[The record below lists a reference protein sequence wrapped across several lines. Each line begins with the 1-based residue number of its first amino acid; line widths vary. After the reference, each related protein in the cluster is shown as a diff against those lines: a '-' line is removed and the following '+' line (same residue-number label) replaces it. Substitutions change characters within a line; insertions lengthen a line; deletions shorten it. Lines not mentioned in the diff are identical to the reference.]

1 MFDVSIGKRVLN
13 SQLSDSGA
21 IPVFSANVI
30 EPFGYI
36 DKHLIDDFS
45 IPSVLWGIDGDWMTS
60 YVPENK
66 EFYPTD
72 HCGVLR
78 CKTSAINPRYLSHIL
93 EKQGIQ
99 MGFSRTFR
107 ASIDRIKGITFMVA
121 DRSIQDKTIDEI
133 LALENK
139 IKEAETRLESLS
151 GKTSEILNSY
161 LI

>member
-13 SQLSDSGA
+13 SQLSESGA
-21 IPVFSANVI
+21 IPVFSANVV

-36 DKHLIDDFS
+36 DDLLIDDFS

-93 EKQGIQ
+93 
-99 MGFSRTFR
+99 
-107 ASIDRIKGITFMVA
+107 
-121 DRSIQDKTIDEI
+121 
-133 LALENK
+133 
-139 IKEAETRLESLS
+139 
-151 GKTSEILNSY
+151 
-161 LI
+161 

>member
-1 MFDVSIGKRVLN
+1 
-13 SQLSDSGA
+13 
-21 IPVFSANVI
+21 
-30 EPFGYI
+30 
-36 DKHLIDDFS
+36 
-45 IPSVLWGIDGDWMTS
+45 
-60 YVPENK
+60 
-66 EFYPTD
+66 
-72 HCGVLR
+72 
-78 CKTSAINPRYLSHIL
+78 
-93 EKQGIQ
+93 

>member
-13 SQLSDSGA
+13 SQLSESGA
-21 IPVFSANVI
+21 IPVFSANVV

-36 DKHLIDDFS
+36 DDLLIDDFS
-45 IPSVLWGIDGDWMTS
+45 IPSVLWGIDGDWMTT
-60 YVPENK
+60 YIAENK

-107 ASIDRIKGITFMVA
+107 ASIDRIKGITFTVA

-151 GKTSEILNSY
+151 GKTLEILNSY

>member
-36 DKHLIDDFS
+36 DEHLIDDFS

-60 YVPENK
+60 YIPEDK

-72 HCGVLR
+72 HCGILR
-78 CKTSAINPRYLSHIL
+78 CKTSTINPRYLSHIL
-93 EKQGIQ
+93 GKQGER
-99 MGFSRTFR
+99 MGFSRTYR
-107 ASIDRIKGITFMVA
+107 ASIDRIKGITFTIA
-121 DRSIQDKTIDEI
+121 DRGTQDKIIDEI
-133 LALENK
+133 LEIENK
-139 IKEAETRLESLS
+139 IKEAESRLETLS
-151 GKTSEILNSY
+151 GKTSEILDSY
-161 LI
+161 LK